1 MYADKKEKNI
11 PQQKINKTGIPIQMK
26 NFFEHSSGLSLDDVR
41 VHYHS
46 QKPMMLNA
54 HAYTQGNQIYIG
66 SGQEKHLG
74 HELTH
79 VIQQKQGR
87 VKPSAMINGMYMNND
102 TDLEKEADT
111 YEYQNFQK
119 FPLNHNIQNVIQ
131 PKLIYEGQEL
141 KTKEE
146 IQQVL
151 QILQPALQESKID
164 IKPIYDEV
172 VTKLT
177 NYTKN
182 PVKNYILN
190 IDLIKEIDKDI
201 QKAKAREQA
210 EEEQKKLY
218 QKAIELYLYLKDPS
232 TDLEKKSANDL
243 IRTFKEKRFGFDE
256 SRAEI
261 SNQSSVLANV
271 IVHAMHGG
279 VEYLFVEIHPKGGIH
294 YGSYV
299 LIKVEKIETMKSVSV
314 SKFPPNVQS
323 AVLSLKGR
331 YKLVLSKPSRYLGQ
345 QGEST
350 TTELVFLQYG
360 KQEGQ
365 SSDLSSGKYLHES
378 SYLEKVQGEKPTEI
392 KMQISQGGQKFLKKR
407 QDDLF
412 NERPIDIQKSK
423 AMRDKNYWDEMLY
436 YSVHIMR
443 NKKEIQMLKKKSG
456 NDIQILSLEID
467 IVKLENIINRLKLQA
482 IENNLNSIK
491 TKLDII
497 RDKLNDIERRIR
509 QLYMDLEK
517 DTEEVL

>member
-87 VKPSAMINGMYMNND
+87 VKPRAMINGMYMNND

-111 YEYQNFQK
+111 YEHQNFQK

-141 KTKEE
+141 KTEE
-146 IQQVL
+146 DIRAKIAEANIN
-151 QILQPALQESKID
+151 ILPEYENTIISILFS
-164 IKPIYDEV
+164 
-172 VTKLT
+172 
-177 NYTKN
+177 YTKGT
-182 PVKNYILN
+182 KNKFILSQ
-190 IDLIKEIDKDI
+190 DLIDKTTVTIQANI
-201 QKAKAREQA
+201 QKKREREEAKEA
-210 EEEQKKLY
+210 EKIIY
-218 QKAIELYLYLKDPS
+218 QKALELYLHLRDPS
-232 TDLEKKSANDL
+232 TNLEKKSANDL
-243 IRTFKEKRFGFDE
+243 IGTFKEKRFGFNE
-256 SRAEI
+256 SCAEI
-261 SNQSSVLANV
+261 SKQSSVLANV
-271 IVHAMHGG
+271 IVHAMYGKE
-279 VEYLFVEIHPKGGIH
+279 EYLFVEIHPKGGIH

-299 LIKVEKIETMKSVSV
+299 LVNFKQLG
-314 SKFPPNVQS
+314 KFTISAMPPNVQS
-323 AVLSLKGR
+323 VVPSSLKGR

-345 QGEST
+345 EEEST
-350 TTELVFLQYG
+350 TTELVFLQYE
-360 KQEGQ
+360 KQGGQ
-365 SSDLSSGKYLHES
+365 SSDLASGKYLHES
-378 SYLEKVQGEKPTEI
+378 SYLEKVQGKKPTEI
-392 KMQISQGGQKFLKKR
+392 KMQISKEGKDFLAKR
-407 QDDLF
+407 QENLF

-423 AMRDKNYWDEMLY
+423 AMLDKKYWDEMLY

-497 RDKLNDIERRIR
+497 RDRLNDIERRIR

>member
-1 MYADKKEKNI
+1 MYADKKEKNT

-54 HAYTQGNQIYIG
+54 HAYTQGNQVYIG

-87 VKPSAMINGMYMNND
+87 VKPRAMINGMYMNND

-119 FPLNHNIQNVIQ
+119 FPINHNIQNVIQ
-131 PKLIYEGQEL
+131 PKLIYGGQEL
-141 KTKEE
+141 KTKEDIRAKIAE
-146 IQQVL
+146 AKIN
-151 QILQPALQESKID
+151 ILSKYENAI
-164 IKPIYDEV
+164 IGI
-172 VTKLT
+172 LFS
-177 NYTKN
+177 YTKDIEN
-182 PVKNYILN
+182 EFTLSQ
-190 IDLIKEIDKDI
+190 DLIDEINSRVQDSIQEKRKKEEAK
-201 QKAKAREQA
+201 KAERTI
-210 EEEQKKLY
+210 Y

-232 TDLEKKSANDL
+232 KNLETKSANNL
-243 IRTFKEKRFGFDE
+243 ISIFKEKRFGFDK
-256 SRAEI
+256 SYAEI
-261 SNQSSVLANV
+261 SKQSSVLANV

-279 VEYLFVEIHPKGGIH
+279 EEYLFVEIHPKGGIH

-299 LIKVEKIETMKSVSV
+299 LVNFKQLG
-314 SKFPPNVQS
+314 KFPISAMPPNVRS
-323 AVLSLKGR
+323 AVPSSLKER
-331 YKLVLSKPSRYLGQ
+331 YKLVLSNPLRYLGQ
-345 QGEST
+345 EEEST
-350 TTELVFLQYG
+350 TTELVFLQYE
-360 KQEGQ
+360 KQGGQ
-365 SSDLSSGKYLHES
+365 SSDLASGKYLHES
-378 SYLEKVQGEKPTEI
+378 SYLEKVQGKKPTEI
-392 KMQISQGGQKFLKKR
+392 KMQISKEGKDFLAKR
-407 QDDLF
+407 QENLF
-412 NERPIDIQKSK
+412 NERPINIQKSK
-423 AMRDKNYWDEMLY
+423 AMLDKKYWDTMLY

-467 IVKLENIINRLKLQA
+467 IAKLENIINRLKLQA
-482 IENNLNSIK
+482 IQNNLNSIK
-491 TKLDII
+491 TELDII
-497 RDKLNDIERRIR
+497 RDRLNDIERRIK

>member
-87 VKPSAMINGMYMNND
+87 VKPRAMINGMYMNND

-131 PKLIYEGQEL
+131 PKLIYEGQVLNTKEDIRAKIEEMEIDIL
-141 KTKEE
+141 PERKEE
-146 IQQVL
+146 IIEILFKYVNIKKEFTLNQALVD
-151 QILQPALQESKID
+151 QINDNIQRKKEKGEAD
-164 IKPIYDEV
+164 A
-172 VTKLT
+172 TKRA
-177 NYTKN
+177 
-182 PVKNYILN
+182 V
-190 IDLIKEIDKDI
+190 
-201 QKAKAREQA
+201 
-210 EEEQKKLY
+210 Y
-218 QKAIELYLYLKDPS
+218 QKALELYLHLRDPS
-232 TDLEKKSANDL
+232 TNLEKKSANDL
-243 IRTFKEKRFGFDE
+243 IGTFKEKRFGFNE
-256 SRAEI
+256 SCAEI
-261 SNQSSVLANV
+261 SKQSSVLANV
-271 IVHAMHGG
+271 IVHAMYGKE
-279 VEYLFVEIHPKGGIH
+279 EYLFVEIHPKGGIH

-299 LIKVEKIETMKSVSV
+299 LVNFKQLG
-314 SKFPPNVQS
+314 KFTISAMPPNVQS
-323 AVLSLKGR
+323 VVPSSLKGR

-345 QGEST
+345 EEEST
-350 TTELVFLQYG
+350 TTELVFLQYE